1 MEYAYY
7 VLPGIDL
14 YYSKVSIYRYCFDIE
29 GYRKIDSDI
38 VSKRIALSFTILLSM
53 PGFSIRRDDSGQTQ
67 VSLVLAT
74 SRLVLSWTRQA
85 ETSARSY

>member
-14 YYSKVSIYRYCFDIE
+14 YFSKVSIYRYCFDIE

-38 VSKRIALSFTILLSM
+38 VSKRIALSFTTLISIHTGRHYHLAMGRGALRKLL
-53 PGFSIRRDDSGQTQ
+53 R
-67 VSLVLAT
+67 
-74 SRLVLSWTRQA
+74 
-85 ETSARSY
+85 